1 MTRMDAVIERL
12 QALPEAEQEMISA
25 EIEAL
30 LREPASLLTPQQ
42 WAEVE
47 VELDSDDGVRLMHN
61 DVMLRMRA
69 RFGR

>member
-1 MTRMDAVIERL
+1 MTRMEAAIERL
-12 QALPEAEQEMISA
+12 QALPEAEQEMIAA

-30 LREPASLLTPQQ
+30 LSEPASMLTPEQ

-47 VELDSDDGVRLMHN
+47 IELDSDDGVRLSHN

>member
-1 MTRMDAVIERL
+1 MTRLDAAIDRL
-12 QALPEAEQEMISA
+12 RALPEAEQEMLAA

-30 LREPASLLTPQQ
+30 LAEPASMLTPEQ

-47 VELDSDDGVRLMHN
+47 VELDSDDNIRLTHN
-61 DVMLRMRA
+61 EVMLRMRT

>member
-1 MTRMDAVIERL
+1 MTRMEAVIERL

-30 LREPASLLTPQQ
+30 LSEPASMLTPEQ

-47 VELDSDDGVRLMHN
+47 VELDSDDGVRLTHN
-61 DVMLRMRA
+61 DVMLRLRA

>member
-1 MTRMDAVIERL
+1 MTKMEAAIERL
-12 QALPEAEQEMISA
+12 QALPEAEQEMIAA

-30 LREPASLLTPQQ
+30 LSEPASMLTPEQ
-42 WAEVE
+42 WAGVE
-47 VELDSDDGVRLMHN
+47 AELDSDDGVRLLHN

>member
-1 MTRMDAVIERL
+1 MTRMEAAIERL
-12 QALPEAEQEMISA
+12 QALPEAEQEMIAA

-30 LREPASLLTPQQ
+30 LSEPTSMLTPEQ

-47 VELDSDDGVRLMHN
+47 VELDNDDGVRLTHN
-61 DVMLRMRA
+61 EVMLRMRA

>member
-1 MTRMDAVIERL
+1 MTRMEAVIERL

-30 LREPASLLTPQQ
+30 LCEPASLLTPQH

-47 VELDSDDGVRLMHN
+47 VELDSDDGVRLTHN
-61 DVMLRMRA
+61 DVMLRLRA